1 MLDGAF
7 ALHAALG
14 IQHAHVMTFTTPI
27 DADIKGIAARW
38 HPRFLLRA
46 RPVPWGSLDPV
57 LALTAQTPHWS
68 FTTACRTGAQ
78 VRPRRFR
85 ALGPVGTPSAVAREP
100 ASKGTGSCRHSQ
112 CGRPRTRVQGY
123 RVLSPGGGVCSGC
136 V

>member
-68 FTTACRTGAQ
+68 FTTACRTG
-78 VRPRRFR
+78 RKSGR
-85 ALGPVGTPSAVAREP
+85 G
-100 ASKGTGSCRHSQ
+100 ASERW
-112 CGRPRTRVQGY
+112 
-123 RVLSPGGGVCSGC
+123 VLSALPVRSPEN
-136 V
+136 